1 MNMEKINMTG
11 VYSTKQSN
19 KFIKVEL
26 NIFTKHKKLD
36 INNKLH
42 FVLSANLV
50 MHLWYQIFEQVSYDY
65 SSMQQ

>member
-11 VYSTKQSN
+11 VYKAV
-19 KFIKVEL
+19 KLIIKVEL

-50 MHLWYQIFEQVSYDY
+50 MHLWYQIFEQVNYD
-65 SSMQQ
+65 